1 MAKSKKSKILAMA
14 LCASVMTGIYASPV
28 MAEELYVDSSQSVTT
43 NGVGKTK
50 IASLEGLK
58 EITLGDSVK
67 ITTTDGGIIRVGNA
81 GGVNTRVHKDGF
93 YVNTSG
99 DDRKTSLKAGT
110 LTLAGIDLT
119 SEQLDI
125 INDVITN
132 DGAVVDVTSKAA
144 DGKTYSLNTV
154 GKNTSGI
161 RRAGTTDE
169 NRSTYIE
176 ETVRV
181 NNNSGLVVYAEDGKT
196 FAAQIDREGNVL
208 TEGVGR
214 FGALE
219 GPNVRMENGVLSI
232 NSEGTNAVASLSK
245 DGLML
250 SDSVNGQQTL
260 TVAKIADIQHI
271 KHVGNATV
279 IEQNT
284 AISADGIVVKD
295 PGSGVS
301 TKTKYNG
308 FYVKDEYGNNVS
320 SLKNDGLRL
329 TDAQSGRQIL
339 NATDIADIKGIDR
352 SEGATAPGTGTTTIE
367 GATSFTK
374 DGMKT
379 SSFTAGVT
387 EDSIYHINAKGEMLF
402 ISGGNAIGM
411 NRDGIGFRSGTESV
425 TINGDGTT
433 FTSGSGDSATSTV
446 IKGGTVTASNDFVT
460 TNADGSTKYKLN
472 TVGADLDA
480 LETNVGNISGNVAG
494 IKRNAGAAY
503 GEGRTEIEGVVGV
516 NGKDGRFYVLGE
528 DGITQAAVITNDGT
542 ARFGDYN
549 NANVRMENGVL
560 SINSEGT
567 NAVASLS
574 KDGLMLSDSVSGV
587 STKTKYNGF
596 YVKDKYRKIVSS
608 LKDDGLMLT
617 DQDSGQQ
624 TLNAT
629 DIADIKG
636 IDRDIVE
643 ETFGDVTTTTKT
655 TTIEGALK
663 VSDNGFIS
671 NANESFTV
679 DANGTLTA
687 AGGRFTVSDV
697 TGAHFY
703 GSDSMFSDYTNINGG
718 RIEING
724 ADGSQTVING
734 NSITTET
741 LNVEKIVLGD
751 KIVDKETGDV
761 IGELEIG
768 ANGSIKIADKFEVDT
783 DNLAAHYGKTSLNM
797 DSDGFNLN
805 YGTGEN
811 APSLVLNGSGFAFAG
826 PVNLGASDDV
836 SYVHNGATIKLSDLT
851 GRVEILEEKTTG
863 ISYNKDTGSTT
874 ITNTENL
881 ESSLTVGQDGTTF
894 EGTGVGT
901 TNINGG
907 KVTVNGNDSTVTT
920 IDGSEIVSD
929 ATASSTVTGGAGAGT
944 GTVNGGYA
952 EFDKGEG
959 GKTIVD
965 GGNVNVSNKITVG
978 TGTTEITGDN
988 VIVGVHDAN
997 KSNIGK
1003 GEATFDKG
1011 EDDKTIVNGGN
1022 VTTGNITA
1030 DTGKIGNVEFTADGT
1045 TFEDGSENQTV
1056 IDKNGIV
1063 VGANDGTKIDK
1074 DDVSINDK
1082 NGGRIHL
1089 SDMGQVD
1096 NIDAELK
1103 QNDNYDDTV
1112 VGGINAEADIRR
1124 TEVARLDDRITKV
1137 EDRVDKVGAMSAAI
1151 ANLRTMGYDPAAPTE
1166 IAVGIGQYRS
1176 ETGVALGMF
1185 HYPNKDFM
1193 LSLSVSTSGDEV
1205 MGGIGATWKFGR
1217 KSPEKVLAAEKE
1229 KAAKAKLA
1237 KAEEMKQAAK
1247 EAKIKA
1253 QQERHAKLA
1262 AQAEAAK

>member
-219 GPNVRMENGVLSI
+219 GP
-232 NSEGTNAVASLSK
+232 
-245 DGLML
+245 
-250 SDSVNGQQTL
+250 
-260 TVAKIADIQHI
+260 
-271 KHVGNATV
+271 
-279 IEQNT
+279 
-284 AISADGIVVKD
+284 
-295 PGSGVS
+295 
-301 TKTKYNG
+301 
-308 FYVKDEYGNNVS
+308 
-320 SLKNDGLRL
+320 
-329 TDAQSGRQIL
+329 
-339 NATDIADIKGIDR
+339 
-352 SEGATAPGTGTTTIE
+352 
-367 GATSFTK
+367 
-374 DGMKT
+374 
-379 SSFTAGVT
+379 
-387 EDSIYHINAKGEMLF
+387 
-402 ISGGNAIGM
+402 
-411 NRDGIGFRSGTESV
+411 
-425 TINGDGTT
+425 
-433 FTSGSGDSATSTV
+433 
-446 IKGGTVTASNDFVT
+446 
-460 TNADGSTKYKLN
+460 
-472 TVGADLDA
+472 
-480 LETNVGNISGNVAG
+480 
-494 IKRNAGAAY
+494 
-503 GEGRTEIEGVVGV
+503 
-516 NGKDGRFYVLGE
+516 
-528 DGITQAAVITNDGT
+528 
-542 ARFGDYN
+542 
-549 NANVRMENGVL
+549 NVRMENGVL